1 MVKSGQILVFA
12 FLLFAAGCGSPA
24 SDKSSARP
32 RTAPAA
38 PVRVVAAVTQEVPL
52 EIGGIGNI
60 EAFSTV
66 QVKSQVAG
74 QLQRVD
80 FQEGQD
86 VAKGAPLFLIDPRI
100 YQQAVQEAE
109 AAVASQRAALEQAE
123 ANYQRDLAQAK
134 NARSQANR
142 YANLAAKGV
151 ISREQ
156 NEQYRTN
163 AEAAERVADATKA
176 TISSARAA
184 LQGTEAKL
192 ADARLQ
198 LGFTTIRAPISGR
211 TGSLMVKEGNLVTA
225 NAQDPLV
232 VINQITP
239 VFATFSVP
247 EQALSQLRRYSNGRK
262 IPVEA
267 RPEQGTGAP
276 VQGILDFVNNEVDTA
291 TGTIRL
297 KARFA
302 NTDRRLWPGQ
312 FVNIG
317 VRLAT
322 ETATVVPSA
331 AVQTAQAGKYVFVI
345 KPDST
350 AEQRNVESPRTWGDL
365 ALIRS
370 GVNPGERVVVDGQLR
385 VRPGAKVQVL
395 GGDRGQPSSSQ
406 TADAQQH

>member
-1 MVKSGQILVFA
+1 MIKSAEISLIA
-12 FLLFAAGCGSPA
+12 FLLFAAGCASSGSE
-24 SDKSSARP
+24 KSSERKRA
-32 RTAPAA
+32 APAP
-38 PVRVVAAVTQEVPL
+38 PVRVTSAVTREVPL

-60 EAFSTV
+60 EAFSSV

-74 QLQRVD
+74 QLERVY

-86 VAKGAPLFLIDPRI
+86 VTKGAPLFLIDPRT

-109 AAVASQRAALEQAE
+109 AAVATQRAALDQAQ
-123 ANYQRDLAQAK
+123 ANYQRDLAQAR
-134 NARSQANR
+134 NARSQSNR
-142 YANLAAKGV
+142 YAELTTQGI

-156 NEQYRTN
+156 NEQFRTN
-163 AEAAERVADATKA
+163 AEAAEGVADATKA
-176 TISSARAA
+176 TIASARAS

-198 LGFTTIRAPISGR
+198 LAFTTIRAPISGR

-232 VINQITP
+232 VINQVTP

-247 EQALSQLRRYSNGRK
+247 EQALNQLRPYSNGRK
-262 IPVEA
+262 IAVEA
-267 RPEQGTGAP
+267 RPDQGTGAP
-276 VQGILDFVNNEVDTA
+276 VQGTLDFVDNEVDRA

-302 NTDRRLWPGQ
+302 NNDRRLWPGQ
-312 FVNIG
+312 FVNIA
-317 VRLAT
+317 VRLST
-322 ETATVVPSA
+322 ETSTVVPTA
-331 AVQTAQAGKYVFVI
+331 AVQTAQSGKYVFVI

-365 ALIRS
+365 ALIRR
-370 GVNPGERVVVDGQLR
+370 GINPGERVVVDGQLR
-385 VRPGAKVQVL
+385 VRPGEKVQVL

-406 TADAQQH
+406 RADAQQH

>member
-1 MVKSGQILVFA
+1 MVKPSQIIVLTA
-12 FLLFAAGCGSPA
+12 FLFAVGCGSSA
-24 SDKSSARP
+24 SQKTSDRQ
-32 RTAPAA
+32 RGAPAP
-38 PVRVVAAVTQEVPL
+38 PVRVASATTQQVPL

-60 EAFSTV
+60 EAFSSV

-74 QLQRVD
+74 QLHRVF

-86 VAKGAPLFLIDPRI
+86 VAKGAPLFLIDPRV
-100 YQQAVQEAE
+100 YEQAVQEAE

-123 ANYQRDLAQAK
+123 ANYQRDVAQAR
-134 NARSQANR
+134 NARSQSNR
-142 YANLAAKGV
+142 YAELTTQGI

-156 NEQYRTN
+156 NDQFKTN

-184 LQGTEAKL
+184 LQGAEAKL
-192 ADARLQ
+192 GDARLQ
-198 LGFTTIRAPISGR
+198 LGFTTIRAPIGGR
-211 TGSLMVKEGNLVTA
+211 TGSLMVKEGNLVAA

-247 EQALSQLRRYSNGRK
+247 EQALGQLRRYSDLRK
-262 IPVEA
+262 VSVEA
-267 RPEQGTGAP
+267 RPEQGTGDP
-276 VQGILDFVNNEVDTA
+276 VQGTLDFINNEVDTA

-297 KARFA
+297 KARFP

-317 VRLAT
+317 IRLAT
-322 ETATVVPSA
+322 ERATVVPSA
-331 AVQTAQAGKYVFVI
+331 AVQTAQAGKYVFII

-370 GVNPGERVVVDGQLR
+370 GINPGERVVVDGQLR

-395 GGDRGQPSSSQ
+395 GDDGQPSSSQ
-406 TADAQQH
+406 RADAKQH